1 MATGLFHR
9 RPRGSATDEVTAE
22 HAVIADDR
30 ADTAERR
37 ADERSDV
44 AERRAETEERRAD
57 ADRAYAHDA
66 PTPAQREA
74 ADRRVATEERE
85 AARQRGIADTEAA
98 RTPHPLTKKPVAVP
112 PGGAVAPRPAETEP
126 EPTPEPEPQPRRWAR
141 TSFAATLSLIVG
153 TAATLTALTGRL
165 APLAIVVG
173 VLGLLLSA
181 VGLAAVS
188 RKHVTGHHVAL
199 LGLLLSIVGVVFG
212 ILAINRSLP
221 WLSTGADNVGHLRD
235 WLDSQF
241 PWFANW

>member
-22 HAVIADDR
+22 TAVIADER
-30 ADTAERR
+30 AD
-37 ADERSDV
+37 
-44 AERRAETEERRAD
+44 TEERRAD
-57 ADRAYAHDA
+57 ADRTEAHNA
-66 PTPAQREA
+66 PTAAQREA
-74 ADRRVATEERE
+74 AGRRAVADERE
-85 AARQRGIADTEAA
+85 AARQRGIADTEAV
-98 RTPHPLTKKPVAVP
+98 RKPHPLTANRPAVP
-112 PGGAVAPRPAETEP
+112 PGGAVAPLPVEA
-126 EPTPEPEPQPRRWAR
+126 EPTPEPAPEPRRWAR

-181 VGLAAVS
+181 AGLAAVS

-212 ILAINRSLP
+212 ILAVNRSLP
-221 WLSTGADNVGHLRD
+221 WLSTGADNVGNLRD
-235 WLDSQF
+235 WLDAQF
-241 PWFANW
+241 PWLANW